1 MIMSIFVRNFNYF
14 LLLSKPVGNQMTEKY
29 DYALVSGGFDP
40 VHVGHLRMFQDA
52 KKLSNKVIVLLNND
66 DWLIK
71 KKGKPFMYHEQR
83 KEILE
88 EFESI
93 TEVIIQSSSEKS
105 SSLSIKEFAIK
116 NPNKKICYCN
126 GGDRSNIKNILE
138 AKVCSDFNIKLE
150 FGIGGK
156 NKIESSSELTKN
168 YLGNVE
174 KRPWGNYHIIAK
186 NTGYQI
192 KEIKV
197 LQNSKLSLQKHKS
210 RSEFWQI
217 VKGKSKIIIEENE
230 YFLKEKEHI
239 YIPKNTLHRI
249 ENIGNEELIFI
260 EIQLGQNLKED
271 DIIRLEDDY
280 GRV

>member
-1 MIMSIFVRNFNYF
+1 M
-14 LLLSKPVGNQMTEKY
+14 KKKY

-52 KKLSNKVIVLLNND
+52 KKLSDKVIVLLNND
-66 DWLIK
+66 EWLIE
-71 KKGKPFMYHEQR
+71 KKGKPFMSQEQR

-93 TEVIIQSSSEKS
+93 SKVIIQKSNEKS
-105 SSLSIKEFAIK
+105 SSKAIQEFAYK
-116 NPNKKICYCN
+116 NERKNICYCN
-126 GGDRSNIKNILE
+126 GGDRSNIENIRE
-138 AKVCSDFNIKLE
+138 AEICKKLNIDLI
-150 FGIGGK
+150 FGVGGEE
-156 NKIESSSELTKN
+156 KIESSSELTKN

-174 KRPWGNYHIIAK
+174 KRPWGNYHVIAK

-192 KEIKV
+192 KEIIV
-197 LQNSKLSLQKHKS
+197 LKNSKLSLQKHKS

-217 VKGKSKIIIEENE
+217 VKGKSKITIEAKE
-230 YFLKEKEHI
+230 YYLKEKEHI
-239 YIPKNTLHRI
+239 YIPKNSIHRI

-260 EIQLGQNLKED
+260 EIQLGEDLKED

-280 GRV
+280 GRA

>member
-1 MIMSIFVRNFNYF
+1 
-14 LLLSKPVGNQMTEKY
+14 MTKKY

-40 VHVGHLRMFQDA
+40 VHIGHLRMFQDA
-52 KKLSNKVIVLLNND
+52 KKMSNKVILLLNND
-66 DWLIK
+66 EWLIK
-71 KKGKPFMYHEQR
+71 KKGKPFMNQNQR

-88 EFESI
+88 EFKSI
-93 TEVIIQSSSEKS
+93 DQVIIQHSNDKS
-105 SSLSIKEFAIK
+105 SSKAIEDFVIK
-116 NPNKKICYCN
+116 NPDKTICYCN

-138 AKVCSDFNIKLE
+138 AVICKKLGVILE
-150 FGIGGK
+150 FGVGGEEK
-156 NKIESSSELTKN
+156 VESSSQLTKN
-168 YLGNVE
+168 YLGNIE

-197 LQNSKLSLQKHKS
+197 LKNSKLSLQKHKS

-217 VKGKSKIIIEENE
+217 VAGKSKITIEENE
-230 YFLKEKEHI
+230 YYLKEKEHI
-239 YIPKNTLHRI
+239 YIPKDTVHRI
-249 ENIGNEELIFI
+249 ENIGKEELIFI
-260 EIQLGQNLKED
+260 EIQLGENLKED